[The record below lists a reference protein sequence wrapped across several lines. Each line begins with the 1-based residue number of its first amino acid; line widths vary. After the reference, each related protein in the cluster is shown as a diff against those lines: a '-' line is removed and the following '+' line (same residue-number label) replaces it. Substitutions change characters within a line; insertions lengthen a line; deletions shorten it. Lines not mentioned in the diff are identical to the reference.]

1 MSPSGKAEAFDA
13 SMRRFE
19 SYHPSHYFIMNNRVV
34 FTGNSNPK
42 LAEKVA
48 ENLGVKL
55 GSMKVG
61 SFSDGEINVEIN
73 ENVRGK
79 DTFIIQSTNH
89 PAEKNLMELILIIDA
104 LKRASVRS
112 ITAVIPY
119 FGYSRQDRRARS
131 ARVPITAKVVANMLT
146 SMGVER
152 LLTIDLHADQIQGF
166 FDIPVDNIYA
176 TPLFLADIH
185 KQNYQD
191 TIIVSPDVGG
201 VVRARALAKQLNSD
215 LAIVD
220 KRRPEANVSEVMQI
234 IGDVKDKCCI
244 IVDDICDTAG
254 TLCHAADALK
264 DQGASKVFAYIT
276 HPIFSG
282 KADQNINN
290 STIDGIIVTDTIKLS
305 KKINDTGKIR
315 QITVAEMLAETLRRI
330 DNKESV
336 SSLFIE

>member
-1 MSPSGKAEAFDA
+1 MVDIKSTMVFSGNANKPLAKLVAKNLGTTLGKA
-13 SMRRFE
+13 
-19 SYHPSHYFIMNNRVV
+19 
-34 FTGNSNPK
+34 T
-42 LAEKVA
+42 
-48 ENLGVKL
+48 VKT
-55 GSMKVG
+55 
-61 SFSDGEINVEIN
+61 FSDGEISVEIE
-73 ENVRGK
+73 ENVRGQ
-79 DTFIIQSTNH
+79 DVYIIQPLCDPVNN
-89 PAEKNLMELILIIDA
+89 NLMELLIMADA
-104 LKRASVRS
+104 LKRSSVERIS
-112 ITAVIPY
+112 VVLPY

-131 ARVPITAKVVANMLT
+131 ARVPRTAKVVANMLT

-185 KQNYQD
+185 KQNYND
-191 TIIVSPDVGG
+191 VIVVSPDVGG
-201 VVRARALAKQLNSD
+201 VVRARALAKQLNTD

-234 IGDVKDKCCI
+234 IGDIKGKCCV

-264 DQGASKVFAYIT
+264 DKGASAVYAYIT

-282 KADQNINN
+282 KADQNIIE
-290 STIDGIIVTDTIKLS
+290 STIDSIIVTDTIKLS
-305 KKINDTGKIR
+305 KKIIDTEKIR
-315 QITVAEMLAETLRRI
+315 QITVSEMLAETLRRI

-336 SSLFIE
+336 SSLFVE

>member
-1 MSPSGKAEAFDA
+1 MVDIKTSMIFSGNANKALAKSVAKNLGITLGKA
-13 SMRRFE
+13 S
-19 SYHPSHYFIMNNRVV
+19 
-34 FTGNSNPK
+34 
-42 LAEKVA
+42 
-48 ENLGVKL
+48 VKT
-55 GSMKVG
+55 
-61 SFSDGEINVEIN
+61 FSDGEISVEIE
-73 ENVRGK
+73 ENVRGQ
-79 DTFIIQSTNH
+79 DIYIIQPLCDPVND
-89 PAEKNLMELILIIDA
+89 NLMELLIMVDA
-104 LKRASVRS
+104 LKRSSVERIS
-112 ITAVIPY
+112 VVLPY

-166 FDIPVDNIYA
+166 FDIRVDNIYA

>member
-1 MSPSGKAEAFDA
+1 MVDIKSSMIFSGNANKALAKSVAKNLGITLGKA
-13 SMRRFE
+13 S
-19 SYHPSHYFIMNNRVV
+19 
-34 FTGNSNPK
+34 
-42 LAEKVA
+42 
-48 ENLGVKL
+48 VKT
-55 GSMKVG
+55 
-61 SFSDGEINVEIN
+61 FSDGEISVEID
-73 ENVRGK
+73 ENVRGQ
-79 DTFIIQSTNH
+79 DIHIIQPLCDPVNN
-89 PAEKNLMELILIIDA
+89 NLMELLIMVDA
-104 LKRASVRS
+104 LKRSSVDRIS
-112 ITAVIPY
+112 VVLPY

-185 KQNYQD
+185 KQNYKD

-234 IGDVKDKCCI
+234 IGDVKGKCCI

-264 DQGASKVFAYIT
+264 EQGASSVFAYIT

-282 KADQNINN
+282 KADQNI
-290 STIDGIIVTDTIKLS
+290 SSSSIDEIIVTDTISLS
-305 KKINDTGKIR
+305 KKIIDTGKIR
-315 QITVAEMLAETLRRI
+315 QITVAQMLAETLRRI

>member
-1 MSPSGKAEAFDA
+1 MVDIKSTMIFSGNANKPLAKMVAQNLGMTLGKA
-13 SMRRFE
+13 S
-19 SYHPSHYFIMNNRVV
+19 
-34 FTGNSNPK
+34 
-42 LAEKVA
+42 
-48 ENLGVKL
+48 VKT
-55 GSMKVG
+55 
-61 SFSDGEINVEIN
+61 FSDGEISVEIE
-73 ENVRGK
+73 ENVRGQ
-79 DTFIIQSTNH
+79 DVYIIQPLCDPVNN
-89 PAEKNLMELILIIDA
+89 NLMEVLIMADA
-104 LKRASVRS
+104 LKRSSVERIS
-112 ITAVIPY
+112 VVLPY

-146 SMGVER
+146 VMGVER

-166 FDIPVDNIYA
+166 FDIPVDNVYA

-185 KQNYQD
+185 KQNYD
-191 TIIVSPDVGG
+191 DLIVVSPEVGG
-201 VVRARALAKQLNSD
+201 VVRARALAKQLNCD

-234 IGDVKDKCCI
+234 IGDIKGKCCI

-264 DQGASKVFAYIT
+264 DEGASSVYAYIT

-282 KADQNINN
+282 KADQNIKE

-305 KKINDTGKIR
+305 KKIADTGKIR
-315 QITVAEMLAETLRRI
+315 QITVSEMLAETLRRI

-336 SSLFIE
+336 SSLFVE

>member
-1 MSPSGKAEAFDA
+1 MVDIKSTMIFSGNANKPLAKMVAQNLGMTLGKA
-13 SMRRFE
+13 S
-19 SYHPSHYFIMNNRVV
+19 
-34 FTGNSNPK
+34 
-42 LAEKVA
+42 
-48 ENLGVKL
+48 VKT
-55 GSMKVG
+55 
-61 SFSDGEINVEIN
+61 FSDGEISVEIE
-73 ENVRGK
+73 ENVRGQ
-79 DTFIIQSTNH
+79 DVYIIQPLCDPVNN
-89 PAEKNLMELILIIDA
+89 NLMEVLIMADA
-104 LKRASVRS
+104 LKRSSVERIS
-112 ITAVIPY
+112 VVLPY

-146 SMGVER
+146 GMGVER

-166 FDIPVDNIYA
+166 FDIPVDNVYA

-185 KQNYQD
+185 KQNYNNL
-191 TIIVSPDVGG
+191 IVVSPDVGG
-201 VVRARALAKQLNSD
+201 VVRARALAKQLNCD

-234 IGDVKDKCCI
+234 IGDIDSKCCI

-264 DQGASKVFAYIT
+264 DEGASSVYAYIT

-282 KADQNINN
+282 KADQNIKE

-305 KKINDTGKIR
+305 KKIVDTGKIR
-315 QITVAEMLAETLRRI
+315 QITVSEMLAETLRRI

-336 SSLFIE
+336 SSLFVE

>member
-1 MSPSGKAEAFDA
+1 MVDIKSSMIFSGNANKALAKSVAKNLGITLGKA
-13 SMRRFE
+13 S
-19 SYHPSHYFIMNNRVV
+19 
-34 FTGNSNPK
+34 
-42 LAEKVA
+42 
-48 ENLGVKL
+48 VKT
-55 GSMKVG
+55 
-61 SFSDGEINVEIN
+61 FSDGEISVEID
-73 ENVRGK
+73 ENVRGQ
-79 DTFIIQSTNH
+79 DIYIIQPLCDPVNN
-89 PAEKNLMELILIIDA
+89 NLMELLIMVDA
-104 LKRASVRS
+104 LKRSSVDRIS
-112 ITAVIPY
+112 VVLPY

-185 KQNYQD
+185 KQNYKD

-234 IGDVKDKCCI
+234 IGDVKGKCCI

-264 DQGASKVFAYIT
+264 EQAASSVFAYIT

-282 KADQNINN
+282 KADQNI
-290 STIDGIIVTDTIKLS
+290 SSSSIDGIIVTDTISLS
-305 KKINDTGKIR
+305 KKIIDTGKIR

>member
-1 MSPSGKAEAFDA
+1 MVDIKTSMIFSGNANKA
-13 SMRRFE
+13 
-19 SYHPSHYFIMNNRVV
+19 
-34 FTGNSNPK
+34 
-42 LAEKVA
+42 LAKSVA
-48 ENLGVKL
+48 KNLGVTL
-55 GSMKVG
+55 GKASVKT
-61 SFSDGEINVEIN
+61 FSDGEISVEIE
-73 ENVRGK
+73 ENVRGQ
-79 DTFIIQSTNH
+79 DIYIIQPLCDPVND
-89 PAEKNLMELILIIDA
+89 NLMELLIMVDA
-104 LKRASVRS
+104 LKRSSVERIS
-112 ITAVIPY
+112 VVLPY

-290 STIDGIIVTDTIKLS
+290 STIDEIIVTDTIKLS

>member
-1 MSPSGKAEAFDA
+1 MIFSGNANKPLAKMVAQNLGMTLGKA
-13 SMRRFE
+13 S
-19 SYHPSHYFIMNNRVV
+19 
-34 FTGNSNPK
+34 
-42 LAEKVA
+42 
-48 ENLGVKL
+48 VKT
-55 GSMKVG
+55 
-61 SFSDGEINVEIN
+61 FSDGEISVEIE
-73 ENVRGK
+73 ENVRGQ
-79 DTFIIQSTNH
+79 DVYIIQPLCDPVNN
-89 PAEKNLMELILIIDA
+89 NLMEVLIMADA
-104 LKRASVRS
+104 LKRSSVERIS
-112 ITAVIPY
+112 VVLPY

-146 SMGVER
+146 GMGVER

-166 FDIPVDNIYA
+166 FDIPVDNVYA

-185 KQNYQD
+185 KQNYNNL
-191 TIIVSPDVGG
+191 IVVSPDVGG
-201 VVRARALAKQLNSD
+201 VVRARALAKQLNCD

-234 IGDVKDKCCI
+234 IGDIDSKCCI

-264 DQGASKVFAYIT
+264 DEGASSVYAYIT

-282 KADQNINN
+282 KADQNIKE

-305 KKINDTGKIR
+305 KKIVDTGKIR
-315 QITVAEMLAETLRRI
+315 QITVSEMLAETLRRI

-336 SSLFIE
+336 SSLFVE

>member
-1 MSPSGKAEAFDA
+1 MVDIKSSMIFSGNANKALAKSVAKNLGITLGKA
-13 SMRRFE
+13 S
-19 SYHPSHYFIMNNRVV
+19 
-34 FTGNSNPK
+34 
-42 LAEKVA
+42 
-48 ENLGVKL
+48 VKT
-55 GSMKVG
+55 
-61 SFSDGEINVEIN
+61 FSDGEISVEID
-73 ENVRGK
+73 ENVRGQ
-79 DTFIIQSTNH
+79 DIYIIQPLCDPVNN
-89 PAEKNLMELILIIDA
+89 NLMELLIMVDA
-104 LKRASVRS
+104 LKRSSVDRIS
-112 ITAVIPY
+112 VVLPY

-185 KQNYQD
+185 KQNYKD

-234 IGDVKDKCCI
+234 IGDVKGKCCI

-264 DQGASKVFAYIT
+264 EQAASSVFAYIT

-282 KADQNINN
+282 KADQNIR
-290 STIDGIIVTDTIKLS
+290 SSSIDEIIVTDTISLS
-305 KKINDTGKIR
+305 KKIIDTGKIR
-315 QITVAEMLAETLRRI
+315 QITVAQMLAETLRRI

>member
-1 MSPSGKAEAFDA
+1 MVDIKSSMIFSGNANKALSKSVAKNLGITLGKA
-13 SMRRFE
+13 S
-19 SYHPSHYFIMNNRVV
+19 
-34 FTGNSNPK
+34 
-42 LAEKVA
+42 
-48 ENLGVKL
+48 VKT
-55 GSMKVG
+55 
-61 SFSDGEINVEIN
+61 FSDGEISVEID
-73 ENVRGK
+73 ENVRGQ
-79 DTFIIQSTNH
+79 DIYIIQPLCDPVND
-89 PAEKNLMELILIIDA
+89 NLMELLIMVDA
-104 LKRASVRS
+104 LKRSSVDRIS
-112 ITAVIPY
+112 VVLPY

-185 KQNYQD
+185 KQNYKD

-234 IGDVKDKCCI
+234 IGDVQGKCCI

-264 DQGASKVFAYIT
+264 EQGASAVFAYIT

-282 KADQNINN
+282 KADLNISSSN
-290 STIDGIIVTDTIKLS
+290 IDGIIVTDTISLS
-305 KKINDTGKIR
+305 KKIIDTGKIR

>member
-1 MSPSGKAEAFDA
+1 MVDIKSTMIFSGNANKPLAKMVAQNLGMTLGKA
-13 SMRRFE
+13 S
-19 SYHPSHYFIMNNRVV
+19 
-34 FTGNSNPK
+34 
-42 LAEKVA
+42 
-48 ENLGVKL
+48 VKT
-55 GSMKVG
+55 
-61 SFSDGEINVEIN
+61 FSDGEISVEIE
-73 ENVRGK
+73 ENVRGQ
-79 DTFIIQSTNH
+79 DVYIIQPLCDPVNN
-89 PAEKNLMELILIIDA
+89 NLMEVLIMADA
-104 LKRASVRS
+104 LKRSSVERIS
-112 ITAVIPY
+112 VVLPY

-146 SMGVER
+146 VMGVER

-166 FDIPVDNIYA
+166 FDIPVDNVYA

-185 KQNYQD
+185 KQNYD
-191 TIIVSPDVGG
+191 DLIVVSPDVGG
-201 VVRARALAKQLNSD
+201 VVRARALAKQLNCD

-234 IGDVKDKCCI
+234 IGDIKDKCCI

-264 DQGASKVFAYIT
+264 DEGASSVYAYIT

-282 KADQNINN
+282 KADQNIKE

-305 KKINDTGKIR
+305 KKIADTGKIR
-315 QITVAEMLAETLRRI
+315 QITVSEMLAETLRRI

-336 SSLFIE
+336 SSLFVE

>member
-1 MSPSGKAEAFDA
+1 MVDIKTSMIFSGNANKALAKSVAKNLGTTLGKA
-13 SMRRFE
+13 S
-19 SYHPSHYFIMNNRVV
+19 
-34 FTGNSNPK
+34 
-42 LAEKVA
+42 
-48 ENLGVKL
+48 VKT
-55 GSMKVG
+55 
-61 SFSDGEINVEIN
+61 FSDGEISVEIE
-73 ENVRGK
+73 ENVRGQ
-79 DTFIIQSTNH
+79 DIYIIQPLCDPVND
-89 PAEKNLMELILIIDA
+89 NLMELLIMVDA
-104 LKRASVRS
+104 LKRSSVERIS
-112 ITAVIPY
+112 VVLPY

-290 STIDGIIVTDTIKLS
+290 STIDEIIVTDTIKLS

>member
-1 MSPSGKAEAFDA
+1 MVDIKSSMIFSGNANKALAKSVAKNLGITLGKA
-13 SMRRFE
+13 S
-19 SYHPSHYFIMNNRVV
+19 
-34 FTGNSNPK
+34 
-42 LAEKVA
+42 
-48 ENLGVKL
+48 VKT
-55 GSMKVG
+55 
-61 SFSDGEINVEIN
+61 FSDGEISVEID
-73 ENVRGK
+73 ENVRGQ
-79 DTFIIQSTNH
+79 DIYIIQPLCDPVNN
-89 PAEKNLMELILIIDA
+89 NLMELLIMVDA
-104 LKRASVRS
+104 LKRSSVDRIS
-112 ITAVIPY
+112 VVLPY

-185 KQNYQD
+185 KQNYKD
-191 TIIVSPDVGG
+191 IIIVSPDVGG
-201 VVRARALAKQLNSD
+201 VVRARALAKQLNTD

-234 IGDVKDKCCI
+234 IGDVKGKCCI

-264 DQGASKVFAYIT
+264 EQAASSVFAYIT

-282 KADQNINN
+282 KADLNI
-290 STIDGIIVTDTIKLS
+290 SSSSIDGMIVTDTISLS
-305 KKINDTGKIR
+305 KKIIDTGKIR
-315 QITVAEMLAETLRRI
+315 QITVAQMLAETLRRI

>member
-1 MSPSGKAEAFDA
+1 MADAKNNTMIFSGNANKSLAKLVAKNLGITLGKA
-13 SMRRFE
+13 S
-19 SYHPSHYFIMNNRVV
+19 
-34 FTGNSNPK
+34 
-42 LAEKVA
+42 
-48 ENLGVKL
+48 VKT
-55 GSMKVG
+55 
-61 SFSDGEINVEIN
+61 FSDGEISVEIE
-73 ENVRGK
+73 ENVRGQ
-79 DTFIIQSTNH
+79 DVYIIQSLCDPVNN
-89 PAEKNLMELILIIDA
+89 NLMELLIMADA
-104 LKRASVRS
+104 LKRSSVERIS
-112 ITAVIPY
+112 VVLPY

-131 ARVPITAKVVANMLT
+131 ARVPITAKVVANMLIG
-146 SMGVER
+146 MGVER

-166 FDIPVDNIYA
+166 FDIPVDNVYA

-185 KQNYQD
+185 KQNYKD
-191 TIIVSPDVGG
+191 IIVVSPDVGG

-234 IGDVKDKCCI
+234 IGDVDSKCCI

-264 DQGASKVFAYIT
+264 DKGASSVFAYIT

-282 KADQNINN
+282 KADQNIIN
-290 STIDGIIVTDTIKLS
+290 SSIDGIIVTDTINLS
-305 KKINDTGKIR
+305 KKILDTGKIR

>member
-1 MSPSGKAEAFDA
+1 MVDIKSTMIFSGNANKPLAKMVAKNLGITLGKA
-13 SMRRFE
+13 
-19 SYHPSHYFIMNNRVV
+19 
-34 FTGNSNPK
+34 T
-42 LAEKVA
+42 
-48 ENLGVKL
+48 VKT
-55 GSMKVG
+55 
-61 SFSDGEINVEIN
+61 FSDGEISVEIE
-73 ENVRGK
+73 ENVRGQ
-79 DTFIIQSTNH
+79 DVYIIQPLCDPVNN
-89 PAEKNLMELILIIDA
+89 NLMELLIMADA
-104 LKRASVRS
+104 LKRSSVERIS
-112 ITAVIPY
+112 VVLPY

-185 KQNYQD
+185 KQSYED
-191 TIIVSPDVGG
+191 IIVVSPDVGG
-201 VVRARALAKQLNSD
+201 VVRARALAKQLNTD

-234 IGDVKDKCCI
+234 IGDIKGKCCI

-264 DQGASKVFAYIT
+264 DEGASAVYAYIT

-282 KADQNINN
+282 KADQNIIE

-305 KKINDTGKIR
+305 KRIVDTGKIR
-315 QITVAEMLAETLRRI
+315 QITVSEMLAETLRRI

-336 SSLFIE
+336 SSLFVE

>member
-1 MSPSGKAEAFDA
+1 MVDIKTSMIFSGNANKALAKSVAKNLGITLGKA
-13 SMRRFE
+13 S
-19 SYHPSHYFIMNNRVV
+19 
-34 FTGNSNPK
+34 
-42 LAEKVA
+42 
-48 ENLGVKL
+48 VKT
-55 GSMKVG
+55 
-61 SFSDGEINVEIN
+61 FSDGEISVEIE
-73 ENVRGK
+73 ENVRGQ
-79 DTFIIQSTNH
+79 DIYIIQPLCDPVND
-89 PAEKNLMELILIIDA
+89 NLMELLIMVDA
-104 LKRASVRS
+104 LKRSSVERIS
-112 ITAVIPY
+112 VVLPY

-264 DQGASKVFAYIT
+264 EQGASKVFAYIT

-305 KKINDTGKIR
+305 KRINDTGKIR

>member
-1 MSPSGKAEAFDA
+1 MVDIKTSMIFSGNANKALARSVAKNLGITLGKA
-13 SMRRFE
+13 S
-19 SYHPSHYFIMNNRVV
+19 
-34 FTGNSNPK
+34 
-42 LAEKVA
+42 
-48 ENLGVKL
+48 VKT
-55 GSMKVG
+55 
-61 SFSDGEINVEIN
+61 FSDGEISVEIE
-73 ENVRGK
+73 ENVRGQ
-79 DTFIIQSTNH
+79 DIYIIQPLCDPVND
-89 PAEKNLMELILIIDA
+89 NLMELLIMVDA
-104 LKRASVRS
+104 LKRSSVERIS
-112 ITAVIPY
+112 VVLPY

-282 KADQNINN
+282 KADQNISN

>member
-1 MSPSGKAEAFDA
+1 MVDIKTSMIFSGNANKA
-13 SMRRFE
+13 
-19 SYHPSHYFIMNNRVV
+19 
-34 FTGNSNPK
+34 
-42 LAEKVA
+42 LAKSVA
-48 ENLGVKL
+48 KNLGVTL
-55 GSMKVG
+55 GKASVKT
-61 SFSDGEINVEIN
+61 FSDGEISVEIE
-73 ENVRGK
+73 ENVRGQ
-79 DTFIIQSTNH
+79 DIYIIQPLCDPVND
-89 PAEKNLMELILIIDA
+89 NLMELLIMVDA
-104 LKRASVRS
+104 LKRSSVERIS
-112 ITAVIPY
+112 VVLPY

>member
-1 MSPSGKAEAFDA
+1 MVDIKTSMIFSGNANKALAKSVAKNLGITLGKA
-13 SMRRFE
+13 S
-19 SYHPSHYFIMNNRVV
+19 
-34 FTGNSNPK
+34 
-42 LAEKVA
+42 
-48 ENLGVKL
+48 VKT
-55 GSMKVG
+55 
-61 SFSDGEINVEIN
+61 FSDGEISVEIE
-73 ENVRGK
+73 ENVRGQ
-79 DTFIIQSTNH
+79 DIYIIQPLCDPVND
-89 PAEKNLMELILIIDA
+89 NLMELLIMVDA
-104 LKRASVRS
+104 LKRSSVERIS
-112 ITAVIPY
+112 VVLPY

-282 KADQNINN
+282 KADQNISN
-290 STIDGIIVTDTIKLS
+290 STIEGKIVTDTINLS

>member
-1 MSPSGKAEAFDA
+1 MVDIKTSMIFSGNANKALAKSVAKNLGTTLGKA
-13 SMRRFE
+13 S
-19 SYHPSHYFIMNNRVV
+19 
-34 FTGNSNPK
+34 
-42 LAEKVA
+42 
-48 ENLGVKL
+48 VKT
-55 GSMKVG
+55 
-61 SFSDGEINVEIN
+61 FSDGEISVEIE
-73 ENVRGK
+73 ENVRGQ
-79 DTFIIQSTNH
+79 DIYIIQPLCDPVND
-89 PAEKNLMELILIIDA
+89 NLMELLIMVDA
-104 LKRASVRS
+104 LKRSSVERIS
-112 ITAVIPY
+112 VVLPY

-146 SMGVER
+146 GMGVER

-166 FDIPVDNIYA
+166 FDIPVDNVYA

-185 KQNYQD
+185 KQNYKE

-234 IGDVKDKCCI
+234 IGDVRGKCCI

-264 DQGASKVFAYIT
+264 EQGASKVFAYIT

-290 STIDGIIVTDTIKLS
+290 STIDGIIVTDTIKIS
-305 KKINDTGKIR
+305 KKINDIGKIR

>member
-1 MSPSGKAEAFDA
+1 MVDIKSSMIFSGNANKALAKSVAKNLGITLGKA
-13 SMRRFE
+13 S
-19 SYHPSHYFIMNNRVV
+19 
-34 FTGNSNPK
+34 
-42 LAEKVA
+42 
-48 ENLGVKL
+48 VKT
-55 GSMKVG
+55 
-61 SFSDGEINVEIN
+61 FSDGEISVEID
-73 ENVRGK
+73 ENVRGQ
-79 DTFIIQSTNH
+79 DIYIIQPLCDPVNN
-89 PAEKNLMELILIIDA
+89 NLMELLIMVDA
-104 LKRASVRS
+104 LKRSSVDRIS
-112 ITAVIPY
+112 VVLPY

-185 KQNYQD
+185 KQNYKD
-191 TIIVSPDVGG
+191 TIVVSPDVGG

-234 IGDVKDKCCI
+234 IGDVKGKCCI

-264 DQGASKVFAYIT
+264 EQGASAVFAYIT

-282 KADQNINN
+282 KADLNI
-290 STIDGIIVTDTIKLS
+290 SSSSIDGIIVTDTISLS
-305 KKINDTGKIR
+305 KKIIDTGKIR

>member
-1 MSPSGKAEAFDA
+1 MVDIKSSMIFSGNANKALAKSVAKNLGITLGKA
-13 SMRRFE
+13 S
-19 SYHPSHYFIMNNRVV
+19 
-34 FTGNSNPK
+34 
-42 LAEKVA
+42 
-48 ENLGVKL
+48 VKT
-55 GSMKVG
+55 
-61 SFSDGEINVEIN
+61 FSDGEISVEID
-73 ENVRGK
+73 ENVRGQ
-79 DTFIIQSTNH
+79 DIYIIQPLCDPVNN
-89 PAEKNLMELILIIDA
+89 NLMELLIMVDA
-104 LKRASVRS
+104 LKRSSVDRIS
-112 ITAVIPY
+112 VVLPY

-185 KQNYQD
+185 KQNYKD

-234 IGDVKDKCCI
+234 IGDVKGKCCI

-264 DQGASKVFAYIT
+264 EQGASSVFAYIT

-282 KADQNINN
+282 KADQNI
-290 STIDGIIVTDTIKLS
+290 SSSSIDEIIVTDTISLS
-305 KKINDTGKIR
+305 KKIIDTGKIR
-315 QITVAEMLAETLRRI
+315 QITVAQMLAETLRRI

>member
-1 MSPSGKAEAFDA
+1 MVDIKSSMIFSGNANKALAKSVAKNLGITLGKA
-13 SMRRFE
+13 S
-19 SYHPSHYFIMNNRVV
+19 
-34 FTGNSNPK
+34 
-42 LAEKVA
+42 
-48 ENLGVKL
+48 VKT
-55 GSMKVG
+55 
-61 SFSDGEINVEIN
+61 FSDGEISVEID
-73 ENVRGK
+73 ENVRGQ
-79 DTFIIQSTNH
+79 DIYIIQPLCDPVNN
-89 PAEKNLMELILIIDA
+89 NLMELLIMVDA
-104 LKRASVRS
+104 LKRSSVDRIS
-112 ITAVIPY
+112 VVLPY

-185 KQNYQD
+185 KQNYKD

-234 IGDVKDKCCI
+234 IGDVKGKCCI

-264 DQGASKVFAYIT
+264 EQGASSVVAYIT

-282 KADQNINN
+282 KADQNI
-290 STIDGIIVTDTIKLS
+290 SSSSIDGIIVTDTISLS
-305 KKINDTGKIR
+305 KKIINTGKIR
-315 QITVAEMLAETLRRI
+315 QITVAQMLAETLRRI

>member
-1 MSPSGKAEAFDA
+1 MVDIKTSMIFSGNANKALAKSVAKNLGITLGKA
-13 SMRRFE
+13 S
-19 SYHPSHYFIMNNRVV
+19 
-34 FTGNSNPK
+34 
-42 LAEKVA
+42 
-48 ENLGVKL
+48 VKT
-55 GSMKVG
+55 
-61 SFSDGEINVEIN
+61 FSDGEISVEIE
-73 ENVRGK
+73 ENVRGQ
-79 DTFIIQSTNH
+79 DIYIIQPLCDPVND
-89 PAEKNLMELILIIDA
+89 NLMELLIMVDA
-104 LKRASVRS
+104 LKRSSVERIS
-112 ITAVIPY
+112 VVLPY

-185 KQNYQD
+185 KKNYQD

-264 DQGASKVFAYIT
+264 EQGASKVFAYIT

>member
-1 MSPSGKAEAFDA
+1 MVDIKSSMIFSGNANKALAKSVAKNLGITLGKA
-13 SMRRFE
+13 S
-19 SYHPSHYFIMNNRVV
+19 
-34 FTGNSNPK
+34 
-42 LAEKVA
+42 
-48 ENLGVKL
+48 VKT
-55 GSMKVG
+55 
-61 SFSDGEINVEIN
+61 FSDGEISVEID
-73 ENVRGK
+73 ENVRGQ
-79 DTFIIQSTNH
+79 DIYIIQPLCDPVNN
-89 PAEKNLMELILIIDA
+89 NLMELLIMVDA
-104 LKRASVRS
+104 LKRSSVDRIS
-112 ITAVIPY
+112 VVLPY

-185 KQNYQD
+185 KQNYKD

-220 KRRPEANVSEVMQI
+220 KRRPEANVSQVVQI
-234 IGDVKDKCCI
+234 IGDVKGKCCI

-264 DQGASKVFAYIT
+264 EQGASSVFAYIT

-282 KADQNINN
+282 KADQNI
-290 STIDGIIVTDTIKLS
+290 SSSSIDEIIVTDTISLS
-305 KKINDTGKIR
+305 KKIIDTGKIR
-315 QITVAEMLAETLRRI
+315 QITVAQMLAETLRRI

>member
-1 MSPSGKAEAFDA
+1 MVDLKTSMIFSGNANKTLAKSVAKNLGMTVGKA
-13 SMRRFE
+13 S
-19 SYHPSHYFIMNNRVV
+19 
-34 FTGNSNPK
+34 
-42 LAEKVA
+42 
-48 ENLGVKL
+48 VKT
-55 GSMKVG
+55 
-61 SFSDGEINVEIN
+61 FSDGEISVEIE
-73 ENVRGK
+73 ENVRGQ
-79 DTFIIQSTNH
+79 DVYIIQPLCDPVNN
-89 PAEKNLMELILIIDA
+89 NLMELLIMADA
-104 LKRASVRS
+104 LKRSSVERIS
-112 ITAVIPY
+112 VVLPY

-185 KQNYQD
+185 KQSYD
-191 TIIVSPDVGG
+191 DIIVVSPDVGG

-234 IGDVKDKCCI
+234 IGDVKGKCCI

-264 DQGASKVFAYIT
+264 DKGASAVYAYIT
-276 HPIFSG
+276 HGIFSG
-282 KADQNINN
+282 KADQNIIK

-305 KKINDTGKIR
+305 KRIIDTKKIR

>member
-1 MSPSGKAEAFDA
+1 MIFSGNANKPLAKMVAQNLGMTLGKA
-13 SMRRFE
+13 S
-19 SYHPSHYFIMNNRVV
+19 
-34 FTGNSNPK
+34 
-42 LAEKVA
+42 
-48 ENLGVKL
+48 VKT
-55 GSMKVG
+55 
-61 SFSDGEINVEIN
+61 FSDGEISVEIE
-73 ENVRGK
+73 ENVRGQ
-79 DTFIIQSTNH
+79 DVYIIQPLCDPVNN
-89 PAEKNLMELILIIDA
+89 NLMEVLIMADA
-104 LKRASVRS
+104 LKRSSVERIS
-112 ITAVIPY
+112 VVLPY

-146 SMGVER
+146 VMGVER

-166 FDIPVDNIYA
+166 FDIPVDNVYA

-185 KQNYQD
+185 KQNYD
-191 TIIVSPDVGG
+191 DLIVVSPDVGG
-201 VVRARALAKQLNSD
+201 VVRARALAKQLNCD

-234 IGDVKDKCCI
+234 IGDIKGKCCI

-264 DQGASKVFAYIT
+264 DEGASSVYAYIT

-282 KADQNINN
+282 KADQNIKE

-305 KKINDTGKIR
+305 KKIADTGKIR
-315 QITVAEMLAETLRRI
+315 QITVSEMLAETLRRI

-336 SSLFIE
+336 SSLFVE

>member
-1 MSPSGKAEAFDA
+1 MIFSGNANKALAKSVAKNLGITLGKA
-13 SMRRFE
+13 S
-19 SYHPSHYFIMNNRVV
+19 
-34 FTGNSNPK
+34 
-42 LAEKVA
+42 
-48 ENLGVKL
+48 VKT
-55 GSMKVG
+55 
-61 SFSDGEINVEIN
+61 FSDGEISVEIE
-73 ENVRGK
+73 ENVRGQ
-79 DTFIIQSTNH
+79 DIYIIQPLCDPVND
-89 PAEKNLMELILIIDA
+89 NLMELLIMVDA
-104 LKRASVRS
+104 LKRSSVERIS
-112 ITAVIPY
+112 VVLPY

-264 DQGASKVFAYIT
+264 EQGASKVFAYIT